1 MVFRPKIPQPNAY
14 RCTMMRCHQQL
25 NIQNCSCNCPFPLWK
40 LSCSWFAHILRENGR
55 KLCGFCISPTFI
67 YLILLPSH
75 LLLRSEFSNNSVRIS
90 WSEFQ
95 LDKQIFRKTNLKSK
109 ICFIVK
115 DFQFWATFAPLICT
129 LFLVLKRWVILPPW
143 KK

>member
-1 MVFRPKIPQPNAY
+1 MPRIWIDWNPMIICTGYKWRFKNGVFRPKIPQPKVY

-40 LSCSWFAHILRENGR
+40 LSCSWFPHILRENGR
-55 KLCGFCISPTFI
+55 KLCGFCIRPTFI

-75 LLLRSEFSNNSVRIS
+75 LLFRSEFWLEFSNNTARIS

-95 LDKQIFRKTNLKSK
+95 LEKQIE
-109 ICFIVK
+109 
-115 DFQFWATFAPLICT
+115 FWVVSSTF
-129 LFLVLKRWVILPPW
+129 
-143 KK
+143 